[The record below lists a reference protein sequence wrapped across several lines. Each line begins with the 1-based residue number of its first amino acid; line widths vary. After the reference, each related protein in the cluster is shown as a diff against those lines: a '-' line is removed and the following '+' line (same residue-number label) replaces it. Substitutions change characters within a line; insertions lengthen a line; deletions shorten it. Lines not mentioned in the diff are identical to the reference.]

1 MRRTSSTAGVVE
13 ERFAPGTYCNLT
25 QAEALNR
32 PTFDVHDA
40 GGVLASPP
48 PAMGP
53 TRPDTRQVQVITVP
67 PADPSQSGRVVDE
80 QPSAGTRAP
89 TGSTVT
95 IYVGSS

>member
-1 MRRTSSTAGVVE
+1 MPVLSVDRHSGNCKFVADLARQRAALSELDMVRIRRAATAD
-13 ERFAPGTYCNLT
+13 
-25 QAEALNR
+25 EAGL
-32 PTFDVHDA
+32 
-40 GGVLASPP
+40 GG
-48 PAMGP
+48 
-53 TRPDTRQVQVITVP
+53 DEVQVITVP